1 MSDSIRVLRRP
12 RPARRPAARTAPVI
26 IATAALLLLAAACSS
41 SGGSPTGS
49 SLPSADGSTTSPSAV
64 AYSACMRSHRV
75 PNFPDPDSSGNLP
88 KPDAN
93 HLGVS
98 SSQLQA
104 AQQACQSLLPNHSGV
119 INAGSIDQCMMAG
132 DCPRA
137 LVRQVLNEERNFAQ
151 CMRSHG
157 VPNWPDPSIDSQGRP
172 VFAIS
177 ISKLGFDP
185 YSPQVWAKGNQ
196 CSHLMPGLP
205 GLPAAVSP

>member
-1 MSDSIRVLRRP
+1 
-12 RPARRPAARTAPVI
+12 
-26 IATAALLLLAAACSS
+26 
-41 SGGSPTGS
+41 
-49 SLPSADGSTTSPSAV
+49 
-64 AYSACMRSHRV
+64 MRSHGV

-88 KPDAN
+88 KADAH

-104 AQQACQSLLPNHSGV
+104 AQRACQHLLPNNGGA
-119 INAGSIDQCMMAG
+119 INADSIQGCMMAS
-132 DCPRA
+132 DCPPA
-137 LVRQVLNEERNFAQ
+137 LVQRVLNEERNFAQ

-157 VPNWPDPSIDSQGRP
+157 VPNWPDPVIDSQGRP

-177 ISKLGFDP
+177 ISKDGFDP
-185 YSPQVWAKGNQ
+185 YSPPIWAKGNE

>member
-1 MSDSIRVLRRP
+1 MRAIAAPSP
-12 RPARRPAARTAPVI
+12 RCRHGLMAV
-26 IATAALLLLAAACSS
+26 IATAVLAVPAAACSS
-41 SGGSPTGS
+41 SPSSAGGGSPSNAPG
-49 SLPSADGSTTSPSAV
+49 ASTARSGV
-64 AYSACMRSHRV
+64 AYSACMRSHGV
-75 PNFPDPDSSGNLP
+75 PSFPDPDTSGSLP
-88 KPDAN
+88 NADAQ

-98 SSQLQA
+98 GSQLQA
-104 AQQACQSLLPNHSGV
+104 AQRACRPLLLNTGGA
-119 INAGSIDQCMMAG
+119 IDAGSVDQCMMAG

-137 LVRQVLNEERNFAQ
+137 FVRTVLDEERRFAQ

-177 ISKLGFDP
+177 ISRLGFDP
-185 YSPQVWAKGNQ
+185 YSRQVWAKGNR